1 MSRVAVRRS
10 CSSSA
15 VSQQGSSVPSSS
27 RTSGRRA
34 TARQRRA
41 SGYAVVLAAL
51 SLLGALF
58 AAFAAPQSIAQE
70 EEEAQDARPLSTQIE
85 EGRQLYI
92 TGCSSC
98 HGLDLQG
105 GAGGPSLIG
114 VGASAV
120 IFQVESGRMPLHA
133 GVQQAPRKKVRYSLE
148 EIDALAAYIQANGGG
163 PTLPEG
169 DLTDG
174 DLALG
179 GSLFRTNC
187 ASCHNF
193 AGSGGALT
201 YGKYAPELTESSARV
216 IYTAMQHG
224 PESMPRY
231 SDAQLLPEEKRAITR
246 YVRYITQES
255 ENPGGAG
262 LGRYGPTAEGLLAWV
277 LGITVLVALSLW
289 IGARS

>member
-1 MSRVAVRRS
+1 MSSTAVVLMALS
-10 CSSSA
+10 
-15 VSQQGSSVPSSS
+15 
-27 RTSGRRA
+27 
-34 TARQRRA
+34 
-41 SGYAVVLAAL
+41 VLAAL
-51 SLLGALF
+51 YAGL
-58 AAFAAPQSIAQE
+58 AAPQSVAQE
-70 EEEAQDARPLSTQIE
+70 EPRDDALSTQIE
-85 EGRQLYI
+85 EGRQLYL

-133 GVQQAPRKKVRYSLE
+133 GVQQAPRKQVRYSIE

-163 PTLPEG
+163 PTLPPG

-174 DLALG
+174 DLQLG
-179 GSLFRTNC
+179 GALFRTNC

-201 YGKYAPELTESSARV
+201 YGKYAPELTPSSARV

-231 SDAQLLPEEKRAITR
+231 SDAQLLPEEKRAIVR
-246 YVRYITQES
+246 YVRYITEA
-255 ENPGGAG
+255 EDVGGAG
-262 LGRYGPTAEGLLAWV
+262 LGRYGPTSEGLLAWV
-277 LGITVLVALSLW
+277 VGITVLVALTLW